1 LPPAASGCHPAGIVP
16 RFRSPLRPAAGS
28 LALAAAL
35 ALVLASCA
43 PARTAAPAGA
53 SVEAARAPLAA
64 TSFVGGAS
72 WYGPGFAGRRTASGE
87 VFDPS
92 DLTAAHRTLPFG
104 TRVRV
109 TDLETGATVEVRI
122 NDRGPFLPG
131 RVIDLSRA
139 AAVALDSVR
148 RGVIDVRVD
157 VLATNGA
164 ARLAV
169 AADLRGFEAR
179 SAQHRPGQLLLL
191 TSDRATDPVLVR
203 IVAGEA
209 GSGADL
215 FVAPELY
222 LVLGPLASVRSD

>member
-1 LPPAASGCHPAGIVP
+1 VV
-16 RFRSPLRPAAGS
+16 RTRSPIRRASASIALAAAWLA
-28 LALAAAL
+28 LALAA
-35 ALVLASCA
+35 CA
-43 PARTAAPAGA
+43 PASTAAPSGA
-53 SVEAARAPLAA
+53 SVEAAPAAIAA
-64 TSFVGGAS
+64 TTFTGGAS

-87 VFDPS
+87 IFDPS

-109 TDLETGATVEVRI
+109 TDLETGASVELRI
-122 NDRGPFLPG
+122 NDRGPFLPA

-139 AAVALDSVR
+139 GAEALNAVG
-148 RGVIDVRVD
+148 RGVIDVRVE

-169 AADLRGFEAR
+169 AADLRGFDAR

-191 TSDRATDPVLVR
+191 TSDRVAEPVLVR
-203 IVAGEA
+203 IVGGEA

>member
-1 LPPAASGCHPAGIVP
+1 MAFSSLRIRRTAGPI
-16 RFRSPLRPAAGS
+16 
-28 LALAAAL
+28 ALAAASL

-43 PARTAAPAGA
+43 PTRTAAPATA
-53 SVEAARAPLAA
+53 AVEAARAPLAA
-64 TSFVGGAS
+64 TSFFGGAS

-87 VFDPS
+87 IFDPS

-109 TDLETGATVEVRI
+109 TDLETGAAVEVRI

-139 AAVALDSVR
+139 AAEALNAVG
-148 RGVIDVRVD
+148 RGVVDVRVD

-169 AADLRGFEAR
+169 AADLRGFDAR

-191 TSDRATDPVLVR
+191 TSDRTNEPVLVR
-203 IVAGEA
+203 IVVGEA

-222 LVLGPLASVRSD
+222 LVLGPLASVRID

>member
-1 LPPAASGCHPAGIVP
+1 VIGPPSRTPSA
-16 RFRSPLRPAAGS
+16 PLVGRTATPV
-28 LALAAAL
+28 LV
-35 ALVLASCA
+35 LVLAAVVLGACTPSRTVA
-43 PARTAAPAGA
+43 PTAAAAEATGA
-53 SVEAARAPLAA
+53 SLAA

-109 TDLETGATVEVRI
+109 TDLETGGTVEVRI
-122 NDRGPFLPG
+122 NDRGPFSPG

-139 AAVALDSVR
+139 AASALDAVG

-179 SAQHRPGQLLLL
+179 SSQHRPGQLLLL
-191 TSDRATDPVLVR
+191 TSDRAADPVLVR

-222 LVLGPLASVRSD
+222 LVLGPLASVESD

>member
-1 LPPAASGCHPAGIVP
+1 MARTP
-16 RFRSPLRPAAGS
+16 SPIRRALGPT
-28 LALAAAL
+28 ALAAAWVVL
-35 ALVLASCA
+35 GLASCA

-53 SVEAARAPLAA
+53 PAEPPRAAIAA

-87 VFDPS
+87 IFDPS

-109 TDLETGATVEVRI
+109 TDLATGGTVEVRI
-122 NDRGPFLPG
+122 NDRGPFVPG

-139 AAVALDSVR
+139 GAEALNAVG

-191 TSDRATDPVLVR
+191 TSDRASDPVLVR
-203 IVAGEA
+203 IVGGEA

>member
-1 LPPAASGCHPAGIVP
+1 MAFPSLQIHRTAPPIALAAASLV
-16 RFRSPLRPAAGS
+16 
-28 LALAAAL
+28 LALAA
-35 ALVLASCA
+35 CA
-43 PARTAAPAGA
+43 PTRTAAPTAA

-109 TDLETGATVEVRI
+109 IDLETGAAVEVRI

-139 AAVALDSVR
+139 AAEALNAVG

-157 VLATNGA
+157 ILATNGA

-169 AADLRGFEAR
+169 AADLRGFDAR

-191 TSDRATDPVLVR
+191 TSDRTTDSVLVR
-203 IVAGEA
+203 IVVGEA

-222 LVLGPLASVRSD
+222 LVLGPLASVRID

>member
-1 LPPAASGCHPAGIVP
+1 VIVN
-16 RFRSPLRPAAGS
+16 RTSWQRRRPVRP
-28 LALAAAL
+28 LALAAAG
-35 ALVLASCA
+35 LVLLGACA
-43 PARTAAPAGA
+43 PTRTTAPSGAPVEAAPAA
-53 SVEAARAPLAA
+53 IAA

-122 NDRGPFLPG
+122 TDRGPFLPG

-139 AAVALDSVR
+139 AAEELDAVR

-179 SAQHRPGQLLLL
+179 SAHHRPGQLLLL
-191 TSDRATDPVLVR
+191 ASDRAADPVLVR
-203 IVAGEA
+203 VVAGEA

>member
-1 LPPAASGCHPAGIVP
+1 MARIPSAIRRSEVP
-16 RFRSPLRPAAGS
+16 I
-28 LALAAAL
+28 ALAAASVVL
-35 ALVLASCA
+35 ALASCA

-53 SVEAARAPLAA
+53 AVEAPGAPLAA
-64 TSFVGGAS
+64 TSFAGGAS

-87 VFDPS
+87 IFDPS

-139 AAVALDSVR
+139 GAEALNAVG

-191 TSDRATDPVLVR
+191 TSDRAVDPVLVR
-203 IVAGEA
+203 IVVGAA
-209 GSGADL
+209 GSVAVRFL
-215 FVAPELY
+215 APEL
-222 LVLGPLASVRSD
+222 

>member
-1 LPPAASGCHPAGIVP
+1 MP
-16 RFRSPLRPAAGS
+16 RTPSRIRRATGTI
-28 LALAAAL
+28 ALAAAWVVL
-35 ALVLASCA
+35 LLASCA
-43 PARTAAPAGA
+43 PARTAAPSGA
-53 SVEAARAPLAA
+53 ALEATPTPLAA
-64 TSFVGGAS
+64 TSFAGGAS

-122 NDRGPFLPG
+122 NDRGPFRPG

-139 AAVALDSVR
+139 AAEALDSLG
-148 RGVIDVRVD
+148 RGVIDVRID

-169 AADLRGFEAR
+169 AADLRGFDVR

-191 TSDRATDPVLVR
+191 TSDRAADPVLVR

>member
-1 LPPAASGCHPAGIVP
+1 MWHRAVTVLRLPIPQRARAGA
-16 RFRSPLRPAAGS
+16 LT
-28 LALAAAL
+28 ALAVAAL
-35 ALVLASCA
+35 LGACA
-43 PARTAAPAGA
+43 PAST
-53 SVEAARAPLAA
+53 RAPSGTPFEPSVAQLTA
-64 TSFVGGAS
+64 TSFTGGAS

-87 VFDPS
+87 VFDPA
-92 DLTAAHRTLPFG
+92 DLTAAHRSLPFG

-109 TDLETGATVEVRI
+109 TDLATGAAVEVRI
-122 NDRGPFLPG
+122 NDRGPFVPG

-139 AAVALDSVR
+139 AAEALGAIS

-157 VLATNGA
+157 VLATDGA

-169 AADLRGFEAR
+169 AADLRGFEVR
-179 SAQHRPGQLLLL
+179 SAHHRPGQLLLL
-191 TSDRATDPVLVR
+191 TSLRGVAPVLVR

-222 LVLGPLASVRSD
+222 LALGPLATVQVD